1 MKTAMKKTNRAKR
14 YGGKERTVPHEIIRR
29 GFSEEVTL
37 KLAP

>member
-1 MKTAMKKTNRAKR
+1 MLS
-14 YGGKERTVPHEIIRR
+14 GGKERTVPHEVIRR